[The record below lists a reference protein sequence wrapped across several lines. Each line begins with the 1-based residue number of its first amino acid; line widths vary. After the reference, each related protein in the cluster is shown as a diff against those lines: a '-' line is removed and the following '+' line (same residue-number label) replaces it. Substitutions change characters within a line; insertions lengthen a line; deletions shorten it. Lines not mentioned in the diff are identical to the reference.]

1 MSGKKKERDNDEKK
15 KQNKT
20 KKKQKRKS
28 KKFDKL
34 KVLFHDRDRS
44 SVIKVISHF
53 APIFIF
59 HEVYSHLVT
68 LKKYLHCENFF
79 KANAIERAIV
89 YDYILF
95 CPGKAFQ

>member
-1 MSGKKKERDNDEKK
+1 MIKKKEKNKK
-15 KQNKT
+15 ET
-20 KKKQKRKS
+20 S

-34 KVLFHDRDRS
+34 N

-68 LKKYLHCENFF
+68 LKKYLH
-79 KANAIERAIV
+79 
-89 YDYILF
+89 
-95 CPGKAFQ
+95 

>member
-1 MSGKKKERDNDEKK
+1 MMKKKTN
-15 KQNKT
+15 KQT

-28 KKFDKL
+28 KKVDKL

-68 LKKYLHCENFF
+68 LKKYLHWENFF
-79 KANAIERAIV
+79 KANAIECAIV
-89 YDYILF
+89 YDYIMF

>member
-1 MSGKKKERDNDEKK
+1 MIKKKEKNKK
-15 KQNKT
+15 ET
-20 KKKQKRKS
+20 S
-28 KKFDKL
+28 KKVDKL
-34 KVLFHDRDRS
+34 N

-68 LKKYLHCENFF
+68 LKKYLHWENFF
-79 KANAIERAIV
+79 KANAIERAIF

-95 CPGKAFQ
+95 CPGGAFQ

>member
-1 MSGKKKERDNDEKK
+1 MKKKTN
-15 KQNKT
+15 KQT

-28 KKFDKL
+28 EKVDKL

-68 LKKYLHCENFF
+68 LKKYLH
-79 KANAIERAIV
+79 
-89 YDYILF
+89 
-95 CPGKAFQ
+95 